1 MEIDSLEIR
10 KVDKNTELAEKLLDF
25 VENFSWEEVKEHTV
39 MMIKNWRFTDWETMF
54 AAIADGTIVGMASFM
69 ETDLL
74 SAAGNIPVDIDH
86 ICFRRIPRAQNKP
99 KADRLCQ

>member
-10 KVDKNTELAEKLLDF
+10 KVDKDTELAEKLLDF

-54 AAIADGTIVGMASFM
+54 AAIADGTIVGMAK
-69 ETDLL
+69 EGP
-74 SAAGNIPVDIDH
+74 GNLTTNVSKYEESENQVH
-86 ICFRRIPRAQNKP
+86 RGQN
-99 KADRLCQ
+99 DTGGSTTV

>member
-10 KVDKNTELAEKLLDF
+10 KVDKDTEFAEKLLDF
-25 VENFSWEEVKEHTV
+25 VENFSWKEVKEHTV

-69 ETDLL
+69 KTDYFIRCRKYTRGYRPYLFPKNT
-74 SAAGNIPVDIDH
+74 AGTE
-86 ICFRRIPRAQNKP
+86 
-99 KADRLCQ
+99 